1 MDNRKKISELI
12 ELHLELKGAA
22 GRGQSAAGSEEEEDP
37 LDGMGGLPSRKE
49 LFPSN
54 RAKLTKIYY
63 NTLFALF
70 LLLVAGLM
78 VWGIQ
83 TAP

>member
-1 MDNRKKISELI
+1 MKDRKKISELI

-22 GRGQSAAGSEEEEDP
+22 NQEPSAGPGEEEDP

-54 RAKLTKIYY
+54 RAKLTRLFY
-63 NTLFALF
+63 NTLFTLF
-70 LLLVAGLM
+70 CLLVVGLM
-78 VWGIQ
+78 IWG
-83 TAP
+83 TRLAS

>member
-1 MDNRKKISELI
+1 MDDREKISKLI

-22 GRGQSAAGSEEEEDP
+22 GQEPSADPEGREEDP

-54 RAKLTKIYY
+54 RVKLTRIFY
-63 NTLFALF
+63 NTLFTLF
-70 LLLVAGLM
+70 FLLVAGLM
-78 VWGIQ
+78 IWGARM
-83 TAP
+83 AP